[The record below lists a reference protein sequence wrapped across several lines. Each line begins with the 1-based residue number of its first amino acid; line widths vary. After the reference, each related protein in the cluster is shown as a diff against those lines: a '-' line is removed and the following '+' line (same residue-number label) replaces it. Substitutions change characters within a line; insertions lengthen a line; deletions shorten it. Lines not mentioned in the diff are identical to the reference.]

1 MRARAILETRGS
13 QTAGSSANSVFRG
26 EAGNRRRRLALKEK
40 HAGKKKKKNSD
51 GPGERGGLLAG
62 EYETSN
68 AVYDKSR
75 QSTKVRINDIQPD
88 RAYIRDNAWKR
99 CWLLRE
105 IYSGAKR

>member
-1 MRARAILETRGS
+1 MRARAVSETTGS

-40 HAGKKKKKNSD
+40 HTGKKENSD
-51 GPGERGGLLAG
+51 GPGERGELLTG

-88 RAYIRDNAWKR
+88 CTYIRDNAWKR